1 MKEWLSIVEYARH
14 YQVSDMTVRRRIKTG
29 RLQAVLRE
37 GKYYIPASR
46 MQDFTPPHPQE
57 SHFHQ
62 PPPVSP
68 LRPMQSFSPP
78 TQPQPQIAP
87 PRPEVT
93 ATKTQEWFLL
103 CREILVKLAEK
114 EKWLEKHIVLKEK
127 AHEATV
133 AQLHVEAQAR
143 ETHIRQLE
151 QKIQDLQ
158 VFIQLLDEKKT
169 AMRK

>member
-46 MQDFTPPHPQE
+46 MRDFASPPPQE

-62 PPPVSP
+62 PPPISP
-68 LRPMQSFSPP
+68 PRPVQSFFPP
-78 TQPQPQIAP
+78 AQPQPQAVAA
-87 PRPEVT
+87 RSEAT

-114 EKWLEKHIVLKEK
+114 EKWLEKHIALKEK

-133 AQLHVEAQAR
+133 AQLQVEGQAR
-143 ETHIRQLE
+143 EAHIRQLE
-151 QKIQDLQ
+151 QKVQDLQ
-158 VFIQLLDEKKT
+158 VFIQLLDENKST
-169 AMRK
+169 LRK